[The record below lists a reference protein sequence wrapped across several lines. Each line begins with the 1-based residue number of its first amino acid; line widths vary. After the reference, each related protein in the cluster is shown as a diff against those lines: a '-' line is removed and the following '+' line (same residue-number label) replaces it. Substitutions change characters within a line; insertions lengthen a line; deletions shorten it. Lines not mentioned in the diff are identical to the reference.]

1 MTDAVVGVVVERRKD
16 GIGEADH
23 TADGLVHMVESLAVI
38 VLDPTAIGR
47 KPGSPVGQTLVRPV
61 HPPAAQATSV
71 AGAMDLSSWY
81 RW

>member
-16 GIGEADH
+16 RIGEADH
-23 TADGLVHMVESLAVI
+23 TAEGLVQMVESLAVI

-47 KPGSPVGQTLVRPV
+47 KPGSQTLVRPV